1 MNKKIVYFII
11 CLFLYS
17 CGFQPMLKNF
27 DISNLNIKQINY
39 SGKKEIEY
47 LIKNYLNI
55 KETNNEKGI
64 SVNLSFLEKNE
75 FITKNSSGVTTEE
88 NLTII
93 IDINVIDSMQNIL
106 LQDQIS
112 ASKRLNVSNNL
123 SSDEE
128 ARRIERDN
136 LIFNLSQKIKFKLQ
150 VALKNY
156 K

>member
-1 MNKKIVYFII
+1 MNRKIVYFII
-11 CLFLYS
+11 CFFLYS

-47 LIKNYLNI
+47 LITNYLNI
-55 KETNNEKGI
+55 RETNNKKGI
-64 SVNLSFLEKNE
+64 SVNLSFIEKNE
-75 FITKNSSGVTTEE
+75 SITKNSSGITTEE
-88 NLTII
+88 NLTIV
-93 IDINVIDSMQNIL
+93 IDIKVIDDMENIL
-106 LQDQIS
+106 FQDQIS

-128 ARRIERDN
+128 ARRIERNN

-150 VALKNY
+150 TALKNY

>member
-1 MNKKIVYFII
+1 MNRKIVYFII
-11 CLFLYS
+11 CFFLYS

-47 LIKNYLNI
+47 LITNYLNI
-55 KETNNEKGI
+55 RETNNKKGI
-64 SVNLSFLEKNE
+64 SVNLAFIEKNE
-75 FITKNSSGVTTEE
+75 SITKNSSGITTEE
-88 NLTII
+88 NLTIV
-93 IDINVIDSMQNIL
+93 IDIKVIDDMENIL

-128 ARRIERDN
+128 ARRIERNN

-150 VALKNY
+150 TALKNY